1 MAFIWLF
8 PIVKGGLGHGFFN
21 TCINSL
27 AALKDCSI
35 VETPVMI
42 GKSQMNAIYKLA
54 KLFNNIQL
62 QQINKPNTDVVPIEM
77 PLIEPP
83 KFPITLPP
91 PRVPMKMASP
101 RVMAPRIPFIA
112 EENNVEETDHVE
124 AVENNKFQQQCYH

>member
-1 MAFIWLF
+1 
-8 PIVKGGLGHGFFN
+8 
-21 TCINSL
+21 
-27 AALKDCSI
+27 
-35 VETPVMI
+35 
-42 GKSQMNAIYKLA
+42 MNAIYKLA
-54 KLFNNIQL
+54 TLFNNIQL